1 MKDAALARGFEV
13 CESGPLVRSSYH
25 AEEQAEKLS
34 PERADVHGRM
44 KRLIEQARSR
54 DAFSSGNE

>member
-1 MKDAALARGFEV
+1 MKDTALEKGFEV

-44 KRLIEQARSR
+44 KRLIQQARSR
-54 DAFSSGNE
+54 GT